1 MKRRETTVSYS
12 QSYSHTRDRSV
23 TGMSYVEVL
32 VASLIGMLCLS
43 VMIQLWLVLF
53 SVSARGNDL
62 AVGYN
67 LERQTLEQVI
77 EMGWTNTPEAPVAS
91 PTVHYYGINGD
102 NEDATSASARFKV
115 STSVVSTPAQPSST
129 ALRLVTVSVTQQVT
143 STVICST
150 HYYLT
155 QGGL

>member
-1 MKRRETTVSYS
+1 M
-12 QSYSHTRDRSV
+12 
-23 TGMSYVEVL
+23 EVL

-53 SVSARGNDL
+53 NISARGNDL

-77 EMGWTNTPEAPVAS
+77 EMGWTNTPEASVAS

-102 NEDATSASARFKV
+102 NEDSNSSNARFKV
-115 STSVVSTPAQPSST
+115 STSVVSTPAQPSAT
-129 ALRLVTVSVTQQVT
+129 ALRLVTVSVKQQAT
-143 STVICST
+143 GTVICSVN
-150 HYYLT
+150 YYLT